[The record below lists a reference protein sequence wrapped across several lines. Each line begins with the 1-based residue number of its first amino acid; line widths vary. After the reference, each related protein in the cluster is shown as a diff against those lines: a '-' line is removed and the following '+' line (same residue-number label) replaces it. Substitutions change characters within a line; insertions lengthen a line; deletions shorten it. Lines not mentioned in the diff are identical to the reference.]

1 MAKWSDEETDNPLLA
16 DHQNFYKV
24 ELWTKDEQRIERM
37 LFADS
42 DLDKARAI
50 FVAIRAGGTNPLL
63 IDVRIAI

>member
-37 LFADS
+37 LLERWVRARKAAADA
-42 DLDKARAI
+42 KRNAEE
-50 FVAIRAGGTNPLL
+50 
-63 IDVRIAI
+63 